1 MCICVENCLEIIEY
15 VREKWH
21 AKTILVPIKTI
32 LVCRM
37 YRSGL
42 HHHFRLSIGVDE
54 VCCFRILGP
63 KQKAY
68 DQVPIFVAIA
78 NVLRKDALL

>member
-1 MCICVENCLEIIEY
+1 MENCLEIIEC
-15 VREKWH
+15 VREKLH
-21 AKTILVPIKTI
+21 AETILVPEPIKTI

-54 VCCFRILGP
+54 VRCFRILGP
-63 KQKAY
+63 NQKAY

-78 NVLRKDALL
+78 NVLGKDALL